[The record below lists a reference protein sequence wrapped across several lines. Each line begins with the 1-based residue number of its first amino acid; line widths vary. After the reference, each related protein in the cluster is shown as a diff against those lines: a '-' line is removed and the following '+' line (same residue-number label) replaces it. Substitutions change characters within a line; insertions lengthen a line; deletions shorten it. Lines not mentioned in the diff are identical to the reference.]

1 MAYNNKCDRT
11 LCKIRKGGYDIM
23 RKFISDLRKKKHISM
38 QKLANTLHISES
50 TVCKVEAGTRNPSPA
65 VAKRW
70 AVYLGIPE
78 SKIFKYFFDV

>member
-1 MAYNNKCDRT
+1 
-11 LCKIRKGGYDIM
+11 M

-50 TVCKVEAGTRNPSPA
+50 TVRKVEAGTRNPSPA

-78 SKIFKYFFDV
+78 SKIFKYFFDVEPDIMCQESA

>member
-1 MAYNNKCDRT
+1 
-11 LCKIRKGGYDIM
+11 M

-38 QKLANTLHISES
+38 QKLANTLYISES
-50 TVCKVEAGTRNPSPA
+50 TVRKVEAGTRNPSPA

-78 SKIFKYFFDV
+78 SKIFKYFFDEGTDFCSKMSESTGGRPAVDHL